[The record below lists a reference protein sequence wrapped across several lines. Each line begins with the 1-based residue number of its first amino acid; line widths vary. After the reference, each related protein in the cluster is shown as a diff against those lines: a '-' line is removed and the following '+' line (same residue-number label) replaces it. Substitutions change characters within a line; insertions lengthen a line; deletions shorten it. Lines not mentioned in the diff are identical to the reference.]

1 MVKADKWLQIRVV
14 FARMLRMQKTEKS
27 KTSGDVVE
35 KMFEAGVQ
43 YGFGKSRRHP
53 SISPF
58 IYTTK
63 NRTDIIDL
71 EKVSEMLD
79 QAKAFLET
87 LGSKGA
93 SILLVGTK
101 PEAKDALVKMATK
114 LDMPYITERWIGG
127 TLSNFGEIKKRITEL
142 ENYQKST
149 ITGDLSKYTKKER
162 VVLAKK
168 MEKLAR
174 YYQGLLS
181 LKKAPDALFVIDAKA
196 EHIAVTEA
204 TKAGIPV
211 VALINTDTNIKNVK
225 FPIVGNDAAIP
236 SIKFFTSVLADAY
249 EAGKNQSKK

>member
-1 MVKADKWLQIRVV
+1 MQKGVV

-27 KTSGDVVE
+27 KTDGGVVE

-53 SISPF
+53 SMSPF

-71 EKVSEMLD
+71 EKVDAMLD
-79 QAKAFLET
+79 EAKAFLET
-87 LGSKGA
+87 LGAKSA
-93 SILLVGTK
+93 NVLLVGTK
-101 PEAKDALVKMATK
+101 PEAKDAIIKMATR
-114 LDMPYITERWIGG
+114 LDMPYVTERWIGG
-127 TLSNFGEIKKRITEL
+127 TLSNFGEIKKRILEL

-149 ITGDLSKYTKKER
+149 TTGDLTKYTKKER

-204 TKAGIPV
+204 VKAGIPV
-211 VALINTDTNIKNVK
+211 VALMNTDTNIKNVK

-236 SIKFFTSVLADAY
+236 SIKFFTAVLAEAY
-249 EAGKNQSKK
+249 EEGKNQTKK

>member
-1 MVKADKWLQIRVV
+1 MAYGLQKGVV

-27 KTSGDVVE
+27 KTDEGVVE

-53 SISPF
+53 SMSPF

-71 EKVSEMLD
+71 EKVGVMVDE
-79 QAKAFLET
+79 AKAFLET
-87 LGSKGA
+87 LGAKSA
-93 SILLVGTK
+93 NVLLVGTK
-101 PEAKDALVKMATK
+101 PEAKDALVKMATR
-114 LDMPYITERWIGG
+114 LDMPYVVERWIGG
-127 TLSNFGEIKKRITEL
+127 TLSNFGEIKKRILEL

-149 ITGDLSKYTKKER
+149 TTGDLSKYTKKER
-162 VVLAKK
+162 VMLAKK

-174 YYQGLLS
+174 YYQGLLT
-181 LKKAPDALFVIDAKA
+181 LKKAPDALFVVDAKA

-204 TKAGIPV
+204 VKAGIPV
-211 VALINTDTNIKNVK
+211 IALMNTDTNLKNVK

-236 SIKFFTSVLADAY
+236 SIKFFTTVLADAY
-249 EAGKNQSKK
+249 EAGKDQTKK

>member
-1 MVKADKWLQIRVV
+1 
-14 FARMLRMQKTEKS
+14 MQKTEKS
-27 KTSGDVVE
+27 KTNEGAVE

-53 SISPF
+53 SMSPF

-71 EKVSEMLD
+71 EKVGDMLD
-79 QAKAFLET
+79 GAKAFLET
-87 LGSKGA
+87 LGAKSA
-93 SILLVGTK
+93 NVLLVGTK
-101 PEAKDALVKMATK
+101 PEAKDAIIKMATR
-114 LDMPYITERWIGG
+114 LDMPYVTERWIGG

-149 ITGDLSKYTKKER
+149 TTGDLSKYTKKER

-174 YYQGLLS
+174 YYQGLLT
-181 LKKAPDALFVIDAKA
+181 LKKAPDALFVVDAKA

-204 TKAGIPV
+204 VKAGIPV
-211 VALINTDTNIKNVK
+211 VALMNTDTNLKNVK

-236 SIKFFTSVLADAY
+236 SIKFFTTVLGDAY
-249 EAGKNQSKK
+249 EAGKDQTKK